1 MIDQGECDTIY
12 HEHLCYY
19 SRSALVHLFERHGLK
34 ALDVERLPLHGG
46 SLLLFVG
53 RATAKRDPTPAVAA
67 LLSDEQRRGMDSV
80 GFYRGFAERVQ
91 TLKGDLR
98 RLLTQLKAEGQP
110 GRAYGRAAKARRLP
124 NTCGLAAET
133 I

>member
-53 RATAKRDPTPAVAA
+53 RATAKHDPTPAVAA

-80 GFYRGFAERVQ
+80 GFYRGFAERGA
-91 TLKGDLR
+91 TLKRGPPDLVSR
-98 RLLTQLKAEGQP
+98 LKAHGTP
-110 GRAYGRAAKARRLP
+110 
-124 NTCGLAAET
+124 LA
-133 I
+133 

>member
-91 TLKGDLR
+91 TLKVELR
-98 RLLTQLKAEGQP
+98 RLLTHLKAEGQP
-110 GRAYGRAAKARRLP
+110 LPPSPPPPNRTPLP
-124 NTCGLAAET
+124 NTFATRAA
-133 I
+133 